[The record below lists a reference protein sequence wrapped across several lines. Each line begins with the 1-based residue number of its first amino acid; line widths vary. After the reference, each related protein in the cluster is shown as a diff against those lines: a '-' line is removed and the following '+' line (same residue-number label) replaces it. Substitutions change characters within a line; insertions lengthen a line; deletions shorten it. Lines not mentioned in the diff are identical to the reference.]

1 MFLLFVRYANTILPN
16 DLFGKA
22 VQTYIGILY
31 IYLSYWLSEKIWF
44 CGQDGRTDGT
54 KNLICKSLNVSQ
66 NAIGLEVTVFPL
78 KHWTNMQDMLIAHLK
93 R

>member
-31 IYLSYWLSEKIWF
+31 IYLSY
-44 CGQDGRTDGT
+44 
-54 KNLICKSLNVSQ
+54 
-66 NAIGLEVTVFPL
+66 
-78 KHWTNMQDMLIAHLK
+78 
-93 R
+93 